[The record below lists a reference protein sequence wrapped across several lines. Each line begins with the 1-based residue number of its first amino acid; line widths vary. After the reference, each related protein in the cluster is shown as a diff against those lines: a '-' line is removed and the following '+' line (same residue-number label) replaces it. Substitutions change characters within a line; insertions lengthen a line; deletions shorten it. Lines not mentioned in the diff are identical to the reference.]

1 VRTALVVA
9 TAIGGLLGAAASMW
23 MKLVVFPRD
32 AQAAIAVIYLAP
44 IATIAGASVVGIA
57 QPSLREAARALA
69 IVYACVWLP
78 LLATSPAG
86 ILLACLLATPT
97 ALLVA
102 PTVVVTR
109 LLSELMWDLRS
120 PSR

>member
-1 VRTALVVA
+1 MRTGLAVA
-9 TAIGGLLGAAASMW
+9 TAIGGVLGAAASIW

-32 AQAAIAVIYLAP
+32 AQAPIAVIYLAP
-44 IATIAGASVVGIA
+44 IATTAGASIVGIA
-57 QPSLREAARALA
+57 QPSLREAARAAA

-86 ILLACLLATPT
+86 IVLACLLAIPT

-102 PTVVVTR
+102 PTVAVTR
-109 LLSELMWDLRS
+109 LLSELIWELRS
-120 PSR
+120 PS